1 MPSAIARYL
10 PLTDLKAWRPSDL
23 PRDLAAALAITVLSI
38 PQGVAYA
45 MIAGLPPAVGLYAA
59 TIPAVVGSLF
69 RSSRHVVAG
78 PTNALSLLVGGAVA
92 ALAASS
98 GASPIQIAVTLA
110 LMVGVFQLAAG
121 LLRLGALVDYI
132 STPVV
137 LGYITGAGV
146 LIGVGQLPNIT
157 ATSMERGHL
166 VHRLWTW
173 GQGLGD
179 LDPLTTGIGL
189 GTAALV
195 VVLRVIDRRIPGAI
209 VAMAAG
215 IVGSLVFHL
224 QDRGVRVVADIAPVP
239 ASLPP
244 LTMPGVDDLH
254 ALMPIAVAGTVLSL
268 VESSAVARAIAGRTG
283 DRLDTS
289 AEFAG
294 QGLSNIAAAFF
305 GGYPISGSLSRST
318 LNWKAGARTR
328 MAGVLAGLLVLVVL
342 LVAGPVVDH
351 TPVASL
357 AGLLLVI
364 AWDLIDWKRIGITM
378 KGGLGDSAAF
388 LVTLIGAWAFDL
400 DKAIYL
406 GVVISIVLFLRRAR
420 LLTVRELAVDG
431 RNRLR
436 EATSS
441 LAPDDDE
448 LPQLSEGFRTCPQL
462 RILHV
467 EGSLFFGA
475 ASELQHIL
483 DVAAA
488 DPQLQVLVVRLKRC
502 QGLDVTAAEVLRS
515 TAEQLRSQGRH
526 LILVGMRPPVMERV
540 KAFGLVES
548 MGADHLYPTEP
559 GWFVAMDHAL
569 EHGLE
574 LLDGREVQDDGH
586 RHRGGHCDA
595 DVCPLEDYLE
605 LRRERRA
612 GEVA

>member
-1 MPSAIARYL
+1 MSISWSSYL
-10 PLTDLKAWRPSDL
+10 PFTDLKAWRPTDL
-23 PRDLAAALAITVLSI
+23 PRDLAAALGITVLSI

-45 MIAGLPPAVGLYAA
+45 MIAGLPPAAGLYAA

-98 GASPIQIAVTLA
+98 GAPPMQVAVTLA

-132 STPVV
+132 SNPVV

-157 ATSMERGHL
+157 ATPMERGHL
-166 VHRLWTW
+166 LHRLSTW
-173 GQGLGD
+173 AMGLHDAD
-179 LDPLTTGIGL
+179 LLTLGIGV
-189 GTAALV
+189 GTTALM
-195 VVLRVIDRRIPGAI
+195 VVLRLIDRRIPGAI
-209 VAMAAG
+209 VAMVTG
-215 IVGSLVFHL
+215 IVASLVFHL
-224 QDRGVRVVADIAPVP
+224 QDLGVRVVADIAPVP

-244 LTMPGVDDLH
+244 LTVPWVDDPT
-254 ALMPIAVAGTVLSL
+254 ALVPIAVAGTVLSL

-283 DRLDTS
+283 DRLDTN
-289 AEFAG
+289 AEFSG
-294 QGLSNIAAAFF
+294 QGLSNIAAAFV

-318 LNWKAGARTR
+318 LNWKAGARSR
-328 MAGVLAGLLVLVVL
+328 LAGVLGGVLVLLVLL
-342 LVAGPVVDH
+342 AAGPVVDH

-364 AWDLIDWKRIGITM
+364 AWDLIDWKAIGLTFKSGM
-378 KGGLGDSAAF
+378 GDVSAF
-388 LVTLIGAWAFDL
+388 LVTLISAWALDL

-406 GVVISIVLFLRRAR
+406 GVVISIVVFLRRAR
-420 LLTVRELAVDG
+420 LLTVRELAVDR

-436 EATSS
+436 EATSE
-441 LAPDDDE
+441 LAQDDDE
-448 LPQLSEGFRTCPQL
+448 LPQLSEGFRYCPQI

-483 DVAAA
+483 DVAAS
-488 DPQLQVLVVRLKRC
+488 DEQIRVIVVRLKRC
-502 QGLDVTAAEVLRS
+502 QGLDVTAAEVLRG

-526 LILVGMRPPVMERV
+526 LILVGMRPPVMERMES
-540 KAFGLVES
+540 FGLPES
-548 MGADHLYPTEP
+548 LGKDKLFPTEP

-569 EHGLE
+569 DRSLE
-574 LLDGREVQDDGH
+574 LLGA
-586 RHRGGHCDA
+586 HCDA
-595 DVCPLEDYLE
+595 DVCPLEDYLA
-605 LRRERRA
+605 LRRKRGA
-612 GEVA
+612 SVA